1 MYLAPING
9 AEINLN
15 NNKENSTYKI
25 NKEYIPQQLRLN
37 KELKNIFTDNFKTI
51 QLIYNTT
58 PKTFTKGPNG
68 PKNITYFTY
77 EYNFM

>member
-1 MYLAPING
+1 MFLV
-9 AEINLN
+9 N
-15 NNKENSTYKI
+15 NNIKDSNNNNTHKI

-37 KELKNIFTDNFKTI
+37 KELKNIFTDDFKTI
-51 QLIYNTT
+51 QLIYDTT
-58 PKTFTKGPNG
+58 PKTFSKGPNAPYG

>member
-1 MYLAPING
+1 MFLAP
-9 AEINLN
+9 N
-15 NNKENSTYKI
+15 NNTQKDNTKKI

-37 KELKNIFTDNFKTI
+37 KELKNIFTDDFKTI
-51 QLIYNTT
+51 QLIYDTT

-68 PKNITYFTY
+68 TKTITYFTY